1 MSGSA
6 LAPGALIR
14 DPGTHARALARI
26 ANCSDDLPARFL
38 LACLRE
44 RPLSVLVAAVDAM
57 PADDSLPGGGSFEG
71 VPPALFG
78 PSVDGV
84 VIDAGEE
91 PATPETRAAPGDYS
105 RQVRGA
111 HGINIQGVGKGREG
125 R

>member
-6 LAPGALIR
+6 LAPGALVR
-14 DPGTHARALARI
+14 EPGSQARAVARA

-44 RPLSVLVAAVDAM
+44 RPLSALLAAVEAVV
-57 PADDSLPGGGSFEG
+57 AVQGDDSLPAGGGAFG
-71 VPPALFG
+71 GGAPALFG

-91 PATPETRAAPGDYS
+91 PSTPEPRPAPGDYS
-105 RQVRGA
+105 RQVL
-111 HGINIQGVGKGREG
+111 
-125 R
+125 